1 MDCSE
6 EYTDK
11 ILEKIKENAKLI
23 LKNNYKFYSFLYLGG
38 HKIKLLSEGNSRKAV
53 EKESIKEFKY
63 ICCDD
68 IEKML
73 RFHQK
78 DVIYIFQI
86 RKPTKEEID
95 EELEGKK
102 EYKEQGLINLSKIK
116 GKLLI
121 TSDAHKVIIDK
132 KNDKNPISLKNLNAK
147 GHSLSS
153 KYWLNNRYLA
163 KYDEVPILHL
173 NKILGVLETGSP
185 FAIRKM
191 SDVIKKKQPYGLTA

>member
-1 MDCSE
+1 MDYSE
-6 EYTDK
+6 EYNDK
-11 ILEKIKENAKLI
+11 TLEKIKGNAKLI

-38 HKIKLLSEGNSRKAV
+38 HKIKLLSEGDSRKAV
-53 EKESIKEFKY
+53 EKESIKEFKS

-68 IEKML
+68 IEKLL

-78 DVIYIFQI
+78 DIIYIFQI
-86 RKPTKEEID
+86 RRPNKEEI
-95 EELEGKK
+95 EKSKK
-102 EYKEQGLINLSKIK
+102 QKENYKKDGTINLFEIK

-121 TSDAHKVIIDK
+121 TADAHKVIIDEK
-132 KNDKNPISLKNLNAK
+132 DKKNPISLKNLNAK
-147 GHSLSS
+147 GYSLSDR
-153 KYWLNNRYLA
+153 YWLNNRYLA

-173 NKILGVLETGSP
+173 KKILGVLETGSP

>member
-1 MDCSE
+1 MDYSE
-6 EYTDK
+6 EYNDK
-11 ILEKIKENAKLI
+11 TLEKIKENAKLI

-38 HKIKLLSEGNSRKAV
+38 HKIKLLSEGDSRKAV
-53 EKESIKEFKY
+53 EKESIKEFKS

-68 IEKML
+68 IEKLL

-78 DVIYIFQI
+78 DIIYIFQI
-86 RKPTKEEID
+86 RRPNKEEI
-95 EELEGKK
+95 EKSKK
-102 EYKEQGLINLSKIK
+102 QKENYKKDGTINLFEIK

-121 TSDAHKVIIDK
+121 TADAHKVIIDEK
-132 KNDKNPISLKNLNAK
+132 DKKNPISLKNLNAK

-173 NKILGVLETGSP
+173 KKILGVLETGSP